1 MKQNYGNVFEVCYT
15 YLIMKVRSA
24 NVTDVKAIHGLI
36 NCFAERDLMLFRSMA
51 DIFTNLQTFLVVEED
66 GETIG
71 CCALEV
77 IWSDLAEIK
86 SLAVLETH
94 QRKGTGAMLINA
106 AVEQARK
113 LGVPKVFGLTL
124 KPQFFDKLGFHVVN
138 KDSLPMKVWSDCA
151 RCTKQQQCDETAV
164 VKLIEGSCC
173 PIRQ

>member
-1 MKQNYGNVFEVCYT
+1 
-15 YLIMKVRSA
+15 MKVRSA
-24 NVTDVKAIHGLI
+24 NVTDVKAIHALI

-51 DIFTNLQTFLVVEED
+51 DIFTNLQTFLVAEEN

-71 CCALEV
+71 CCALEI

-86 SLAVLETH
+86 SLAVHESH
-94 QRKGTGAMLINA
+94 QNKGAGAILVNA
-106 AVEQARK
+106 AVEKARN

-124 KPQFFDKLGFHVVN
+124 KPEFFGKLGFEIVN

-164 VKLIEGSCC
+164 VKLIEGSSC